1 MSRSIIFSIQVPK
14 RSCPWGTGPDIVDD
28 LTEHAD
34 RFKAGFVVGIGGI
47 SYWRVYNLRLEIAL
61 TWPPC

>member
-1 MSRSIIFSIQVPK
+1 MP
-14 RSCPWGTGPDIVDD
+14 VDD
-28 LTEHAD
+28 LTEQAD

-47 SYWRVYNLRLEIAL
+47 SYWRLYNLRLEIAL